1 MTAPKV
7 TVLPV
12 AIPKRAHPRSIPRSV
27 LRKSVPKCT
36 VLLLLCAGVSTVAI
50 NLVSVEQEIEIGRQA
65 NAQMQKQMAELR
77 DAEVSEYVRGIGRR
91 LVAAAPGP
99 KYPYSFRVAN
109 YREVNAFALPGGPI
123 WVHRGVLQTATNE
136 SQVASVIAHEVA
148 HIAQRHAAHQL
159 TSSIITNLGLGLFS
173 ALLGNTGGADTARA
187 AAGLL
192 ADGAFLKFSRD
203 DEREADLV
211 GLQMM
216 ARAGWDGRGM
226 VELFETLRRE
236 ARRDPGT
243 LEVYFSSHPAP
254 QDRIK
259 ELQPQ
264 MARHTG
270 GRRDSGQFQ
279 AVKARLLQLP
289 AARRMP

>member
-1 MTAPKV
+1 MTP
-7 TVLPV
+7 
-12 AIPKRAHPRSIPRSV
+12 
-27 LRKSVPKCT
+27 VPKLAVPALT
-36 VLLLLCAGVSTVAI
+36 VPTFTAVLLVGAGVSIAAI
-50 NLVSVEQEIEIGRQA
+50 NLVSVEQEIAIGRQA

-77 DAEVSEYVRGIGRR
+77 DADVSEYVRSIGRR
-91 LVAAAPGP
+91 LVTAAPGP

-148 HIAQRHAAHQL
+148 HIAQRHAADQL

-173 ALLGNTGGADTARA
+173 ALLGNSGGADTARA

-211 GLQMM
+211 GLRMM

-226 VELFETLRRE
+226 VELLETLRRE

-243 LEVYFSSHPAP
+243 LEGYFSSHPPP

-264 MARHTG
+264 IARHTG

-279 AVKARLLQLP
+279 AIKARLLQLP
-289 AARRMP
+289 AAGKTSGLKP